1 MTKHDW
7 TRYNFEHMCK
17 LHNDKMK
24 SGVYK
29 LQFYVVVFCKT
40 ESNTAAN
47 ASGLPPTRVRLGL
60 NP

>member
-1 MTKHDW
+1 
-7 TRYNFEHMCK
+7 
-17 LHNDKMK
+17 
-24 SGVYK
+24 VYK